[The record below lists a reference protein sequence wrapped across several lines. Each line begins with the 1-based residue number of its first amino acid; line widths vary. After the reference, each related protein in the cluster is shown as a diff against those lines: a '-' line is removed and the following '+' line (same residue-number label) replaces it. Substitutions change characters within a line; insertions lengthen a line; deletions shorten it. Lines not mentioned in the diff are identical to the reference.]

1 MNSFFINITKVL
13 ELKEGNGTNANT
25 VEDVLDAFNS
35 HPSTERIKRIVK
47 TDEKFS
53 FHPVP
58 QEVAP
63 KPLL

>member
-1 MNSFFINITKVL
+1 M
-13 ELKEGNGTNANT
+13 ELKEGNETNANT